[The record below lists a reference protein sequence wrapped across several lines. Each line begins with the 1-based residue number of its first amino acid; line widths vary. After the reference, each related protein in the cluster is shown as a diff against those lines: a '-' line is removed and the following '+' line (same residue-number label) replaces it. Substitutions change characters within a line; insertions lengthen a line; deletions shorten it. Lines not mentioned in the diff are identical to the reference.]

1 MHQLVAFS
9 VELAL
14 VPLAK
19 QNAAICKPV
28 KTVLPLLFVL
38 KIRSDVDSYAVTPII
53 SPKSMHLIIFKLSGV
68 FSFFVF

>member
-1 MHQLVAFS
+1 MHKLVAFS

-28 KTVLPLLFVL
+28 KTIFPLLFVF

-53 SPKSMHLIIFKLSGV
+53 SPKSVHLIIFKLPSV
-68 FSFFVF
+68 FSCFVF

>member
-1 MHQLVAFS
+1 MDQLVAFS

-28 KTVLPLLFVL
+28 KTVLPLLFIH
-38 KIRSDVDSYAVTPII
+38 KIRSNVDSYAVTPII
-53 SPKSMHLIIFKLSGV
+53 SPKSMHLIIFKLPSV
-68 FSFFVF
+68 FSCFVF